1 MIIGLTGG
9 IASGKSAVSQWLR
22 THGVTVADADA
33 AARAVVAPGTE
44 LLAQVADVLGRDVIA
59 PDGTLD
65 RPRTAQRIFDDGE
78 ARRRLNALMH
88 PAIEARL
95 EMQTQAALARGETL
109 VVWDV
114 PLLVDIGWENRVDA
128 VWVVCAHPDRQ
139 IERLRQRD
147 GLTDAAARQRLAA
160 QIDDA
165 RRRAVADEVIDN
177 NGTLDDLYAQVET
190 LVGKYRERAREQTA
204 RT

>member
-22 THGVTVADADA
+22 THGVAVADADA

-44 LLAQVADVLGRDVIA
+44 LLARIAATLGTDVIA

-65 RPRTAQRIFDDGE
+65 RPRTAQRIFEDPA

-88 PAIEARL
+88 PAIEEYLQA
-95 EMQTQAALARGETL
+95 QTQAAMERGETL

-114 PLLVDIGWENRVDA
+114 PLLVDIGWQDRVDA
-128 VWVVCAHPDRQ
+128 VWVVRAHPDRQ
-139 IERLRQRD
+139 VERLQRRD
-147 GLTDAAARQRLAA
+147 GLTAEAARLRLAA
-160 QIDDA
+160 QIDAA
-165 RRRAVADEVIDN
+165 RREAVADEIIDN
-177 NGTLDDLYAQVET
+177 NGTLDDLYAQVES
-190 LVGKYRERAREQTA
+190 LVETYREMAREQTA